1 MRHIKCPDEYS
12 GYHRS
17 VFLAGGISGCWDWQ
31 TYITKLID
39 DKKLDIVLLNPRR
52 ENFDISN
59 SKLSE
64 EQIIWEREHLI
75 KADIIL
81 FWFPSETMCPITLY
95 ELGFWTNSD
104 KPLIIG
110 CDENYQR
117 KFDVAIQ
124 TKLSR
129 DIVVYDGLEKMVL
142 ELERMINV

>member
-1 MRHIKCPDEYS
+1 LKIIKCPTEYS
-12 GYHRS
+12 ESHKS

-31 TYITKLID
+31 SRITDLVEEKG
-39 DKKLDIVLLNPRR
+39 LDIVLLNPRR
-52 ENFDISN
+52 ENFDITDPTMSRQ
-59 SKLSE
+59 
-64 EQIIWEREHLI
+64 QIIWEREHLI

-117 KFDVAIQ
+117 RFDVEIQ
-124 TKLSR
+124 TSLSR
-129 DIVVYDGLEKMVL
+129 DTVVHDSLEKLVE
-142 ELERMINV
+142 ELGRIV